1 MNAASRRGRTLSLV
15 YRVLAIAFV
24 VAISLYIFAIRDQVE
39 TLTRYGYP
47 GVFLFTLL
55 TSATIILPA
64 PSLVVVFTLG
74 GVLNPLW
81 VGAAAGAGATLG
93 ELSGYLAGFSG
104 RVVIENT
111 RNYDRL
117 RGWMEA
123 HTTLSGWLILLL
135 AFIPL
140 PIIDLAGMAAGALRM
155 PVWQFQLW
163 CLGGKLPKMVLV
175 AWLGTQSI
183 EWIQRLI
190 LL

>member
-1 MNAASRRGRTLSLV
+1 M
-15 YRVLAIAFV
+15 
-24 VAISLYIFAIRDQVE
+24 VAISVYIFTIRDQVE
-39 TLTRYGYP
+39 TLTRFGYP
-47 GVFLFTLL
+47 GVFLFTLV

-81 VGAAAGAGATLG
+81 VGAAAGVGATLG

-104 RVVIENT
+104 RVVVENT
-111 RNYDRL
+111 RNYDRM

-123 HTTLSGWLILLL
+123 HTALSGWLIMLL

-163 CLGGKLPKMVLV
+163 CLAGKLPKMVLV
-175 AWLGTQSI
+175 AWLGTLSV
-183 EWIQRLI
+183 EWIERL
-190 LL
+190 